1 MGNAIIIS
9 SLRGMFKK
17 KRKVGMRAGMTRA
30 KIADAATKLWLSGGA
45 DNFSIPAVA
54 AALFV
59 TAVEN
64 HNEINAIWLSPTGS

>member
-1 MGNAIIIS
+1 
-9 SLRGMFKK
+9 
-17 KRKVGMRAGMTRA
+17 MRAGMTRA

-45 DNFSIPAVA
+45 DNFSIPAIA

-59 TAVEN
+59 PAVEN